1 MRNERENALDKK
13 SHTSSNLTRREIL
26 MWLSQRSHSAG
37 EIAGYFQITPA
48 LCPSINCGCFS
59 PPRVLALIA
68 CMTISSVIRP
78 TDWLCTAR
86 FFQFLFNISTPL
98 CFICSIITPLSPMY
112 IWTIASVYRK
122 KSNLGFSTVTFFV
135 FLSLTVN

>member
-13 SHTSSNLTRREIL
+13 SHTSSNLTRQEIL
-26 MWLSQRSHSAG
+26 MWLSQRSHSVG

-98 CFICSIITPLSPMY
+98 CFDCSIITPLSPVY
-112 IWTIASVYRK
+112 IWTIRQCTGRK
-122 KSNLGFSTVTFFV
+122 AIWYSLRLLFLFFLV
-135 FLSLTVN
+135 